1 MPPALYVIPDHGLGQ
16 IHPLAVKRVDTA
28 AVARHLRT
36 SSSEAADFAVT
47 LRRGGG
53 EDSEGG
59 TGYAVWFRDDR
70 IGELAAAD
78 ADAYPALGTI
88 VDAGCRPLLTARA
101 ARDASGTL
109 TLALRL
115 PAPELVLPAN
125 APPAE
130 PWRFLEPGELLTV
143 HYLPGSR
150 FARVSRKVQYLATL
164 GFDAAGEVAVYIDGE
179 KVGYVDAAAGSRL
192 APSLRS
198 LERWGVVAVAR
209 GFHDPSAGTPR
220 LTVTAGPVECVHLA
234 AVCPLQPL
242 DAAGRPRAAVLPGP
256 VGAGMGLEGG
266 VDKQKSPDPG
276 ARRRVAV
283 ASVAALTLTG
293 AGVAALAGRN
303 RAAHE
308 EAVAIV
314 SSDPVL
320 TSTTA
325 PSPVPF
331 TPEPERFS
339 VEVLP
344 AEAP

>member
-16 IHPLAVKRVDTA
+16 IRSLSVERVDTA
-28 AVARHLRT
+28 AVATHLRT
-36 SSSEAADFAVT
+36 SSSDAADFAVT
-47 LRRGGG
+47 LRRENRESREVFG
-53 EDSEGG
+53 
-59 TGYAVWFRDDR
+59 VWFREDR

-78 ADAYPALGTI
+78 AEAYPALNTI
-88 VDAGCRPLLTARA
+88 ADAGYRPLATARA
-101 ARDASGTL
+101 ARDASGTI

-125 APPAE
+125 TPPAE
-130 PWRFLEPGELLTV
+130 PWQFLEPGEPLTV

-150 FARVSRKVQYLATL
+150 YARVGRRVQYLATL
-164 GFDAAGEVAVYIDGE
+164 GFDAAGEVTVCIDGE
-179 KVGYVDAAAGSRL
+179 KVGYLDAAAGSKL
-192 APSLRS
+192 APTLRS

-209 GFHDPSAGTPR
+209 GFHDPSAGAPR
-220 LTVTAGPVECVHLA
+220 LTVTAGPVECVHLD
-234 AVCPLQPL
+234 AVSPLQPL
-242 DAAGRPRAAVLPGP
+242 DAAGRPRAAALPGP
-256 VGAGMGLEGG
+256 VGAGIGFVGG

-293 AGVAALAGRN
+293 TGAAALAGRN
-303 RAAHE
+303 RAEHGGHE
-308 EAVAIV
+308 TAVAIV

-320 TSTTA
+320 T
-325 PSPVPF
+325 PSGAATPTPL
-331 TPEPERFS
+331 TPEREMVS